1 MNLYFAGSIS
11 GGRAFLSTYVDM
23 VTFLQNKEHVVL
35 TEHIIKPDVVEHE
48 NQYTDIEIFER
59 DMAWLRQSDA
69 LIAEVSNPSLGVGI
83 EIATALQQDK
93 PVLCLVHNEVFLTK
107 MITGNRHPSLRVV
120 RYEKCSDWQRTV
132 DDFLDLLS

>member
-11 GGRAFLSTYVDM
+11 GGRAFLSTYIDM
-23 VTFLQNKEHVVL
+23 VTFLQYKEHVVL

-48 NQYTDIEIFER
+48 NQYTDNQIYDR
-59 DMAWLRQSDA
+59 DINWLRQSDA

-93 PVLCLVHNEVFLTK
+93 PVLCLVHDEVFLTK
-107 MITGNRHPSLRVV
+107 MITGNRHPRLRVV
-120 RYEKCSDWQRTV
+120 RYEKSADWQRAM
-132 DDFLDLLS
+132 DEFIESMS

>member
-23 VTFLQNKEHVVL
+23 VTFLQNKEHIVL

-48 NQYTDIEIFER
+48 NQYTDIEIYKR

-83 EIATALQQDK
+83 EIATALGQNK
-93 PVLCLVHNEVFLTK
+93 PVLCLVHDQVFLTK
-107 MITGNRHPSLRVV
+107 MITGNPHPGLHVV
-120 RYEKCSDWQRTV
+120 RYEKKIDWQRAV
-132 DDFLDLLS
+132 DDFLNVLL